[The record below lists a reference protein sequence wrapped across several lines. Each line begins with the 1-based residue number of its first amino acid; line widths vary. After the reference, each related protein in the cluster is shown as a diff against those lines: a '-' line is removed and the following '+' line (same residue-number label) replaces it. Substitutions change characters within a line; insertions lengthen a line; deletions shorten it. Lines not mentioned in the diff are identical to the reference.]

1 LRGERVYGEVSGTRY
16 ARVSVVGAINP
27 NNEFLAGFAFK
38 GYMNSDLFCG
48 WLEHVFVPKLT
59 SPEKSVL
66 ILDNASHHPKDAI
79 QDIANEYGFS
89 VIFLPKYSPD
99 YNKIELYWANIKNW
113 LRLHL
118 YKFDSFWDGLI
129 MAFGVR

>member
-1 LRGERVYGEVSGTRY
+1 V
-16 ARVSVVGAINP
+16 
-27 NNEFLAGFAFK
+27 
-38 GYMNSDLFCG
+38 
-48 WLEHVFVPKLT
+48 
-59 SPEKSVL
+59 
-66 ILDNASHHPKDAI
+66 LDNASHHVPPRRAGKRKAFDFLRSRNVLNPKDAI
-79 QDIANEYGFS
+79 QEIADEYGFS

-118 YKFDSFWDGLI
+118 SNFDTFGDGLI